1 MKAVSL
7 SIDEH
12 SISAPEGWT
21 ILEVARRHGIY
32 IPTLCHH
39 EALRPLGACRL
50 CQVEL
55 ADRGVVVPACVTQVA
70 DGMVVMTH
78 SPRVVRNRR
87 NILRL
92 VMAAHPESCL
102 VCEKGN
108 TCELRK
114 LAAEH
119 GLGEHGLDPMPYH
132 PAVQDL
138 NPLLARDLSKCI
150 MCQKCIR
157 ADQDLVVQGALD
169 YRHRGFD
176 AHPATLLGLPL
187 EQSDCTL
194 CGTCLTV
201 CPTGAIFEKDRPRL
215 DHGSW
220 RAESV
225 CPFCACGCA
234 LSLEHDRRRV
244 VAVHPAQR
252 EPNGITLCLR
262 GHFGYDHLSSRERL
276 STPLLRGEDGF
287 TPISWDQALEIMAR
301 ELGSLARGRT
311 AAAGLGFIGGARASN
326 EENYL
331 FQKLARQVLGCPNL
345 DSAARLGWAPAAE
358 VLRRATGFAAGSAQL
373 ADLERTSLIFLVG
386 ADPSRS
392 APQVAYAAR
401 RALRAGTELWWLDCL
416 AGGPAAWPGAQGLRV
431 RPGGEGAAL
440 AGLIK
445 LILED
450 GLVNHHFSGAKT
462 RGLKRLERRFQEMA
476 AGACARAAGVA
487 LAELRRAARRLAE
500 AETLCLVAG
509 EGVTGSPR
517 AAELMELLLALALI
531 TGNLGRRGTGIL
543 PILPDSNSQGS
554 LDMGVSPHLLPGHR
568 PVGESA
574 ARRHL
579 AELWGAAPPAR
590 PGLDYFHMMAA
601 AAQGRLRG
609 LYLLGEDP
617 LSRLP
622 GRESAAHALGK
633 LEFLVV
639 QDMFLTPT
647 ARLAHLVLPATGL
660 AEKQGSLT
668 SLERRVQRLEPA
680 VDPPGGA
687 MPEWRLLVELARR
700 LGADWD
706 YPSLAAVRQEMERA
720 APLYHGIDRQLRE
733 RGEASW
739 PLPGNE
745 LISDTLPHGIGLA
758 GGRAMLPVPR
768 WKGEDDPL
776 PRRRGY
782 PYLLLVGPVLERWG
796 TGARSGRS
804 PRLARLAPEPWLG
817 LAPRDFLRLGLEE
830 GERLRV
836 RSTDGSLVLPV
847 RRDPRLPAG
856 VVFLPSGF
864 EEAPPGVLM
873 GHDWRDGASPQWG
886 RCRVSLRRMGNK

>member
-7 SIDEH
+7 SIDDQPL
-12 SISAPEGWT
+12 SAPEGQT

-39 EALRPLGACRL
+39 DALRPLGACRL

-78 SPRVVRNRR
+78 SPRVVKNRR

-108 TCELRK
+108 TCELRR

-132 PAVQDL
+132 PQVQDL
-138 NPLLARDLSKCI
+138 NPLMARDLSKCI

-215 DHGSW
+215 DHGPW
-220 RAESV
+220 RAASV
-225 CPFCACGCA
+225 CPFCSCGCS

-244 VAVHPAQR
+244 VAVHPAER

-276 STPLLRGEDGF
+276 TTPLLRGDDGF
-287 TPISWDQALEIMAR
+287 NPISWDQALEVMAR
-301 ELGSLARGRT
+301 ELGRLARGRGGT
-311 AAAGLGFIGGARASN
+311 AALGFIGGARASN

-345 DSAARLGWAPAAE
+345 DSGARLGWAPAAE

-392 APQVAYAAR
+392 APQVAYAAK
-401 RALRAGTELWWLDCL
+401 RALRDGAELWWLDSL
-416 AGGPAAWPGAQGLRV
+416 AGAPAAWPGAQGLRV

-445 LILED
+445 VILEEE
-450 GLVNHHFSGAKT
+450 LVNHHFSGAKT
-462 RGLKRLERRFQEMA
+462 RGLKRVERRFQEIA
-476 AGACARAAGVA
+476 SGSCARAAGLS

-509 EGVTGSPR
+509 EGVTGSPQ
-517 AAELMELLLALALI
+517 AAELMELLLDLALI
-531 TGNLGRRGTGIL
+531 TGNLGRRGTGVL

-568 PVGESA
+568 PVGEAA

-579 AELWGAAPPAR
+579 AGLWGAAPPAR
-590 PGLDYFHMMAA
+590 PGLDYFQMITAA
-601 AAQGRLRG
+601 ARGILRR

-622 GRESAAHALGK
+622 GREDVARALEG

-660 AEKQGSLT
+660 AEKQGSVT

-680 VDPPGGA
+680 VDPPGEIL
-687 MPEWRLLVELARR
+687 PEWRLLTRLARR
-700 LGADWD
+700 LGSKWD
-706 YPSLAAVRQEMERA
+706 YASLEAVQQEMERA
-720 APLYHGIDRQLRE
+720 APLYHGLANELRL
-733 RGEASW
+733 RGGTLW

-745 LISDTLPHGIGLA
+745 LISDTLPHGIGLP
-758 GGRAMLPVPR
+758 GGRALLAAPR
-768 WKGEDDPL
+768 WSGEEPL

-782 PYLLLVGPVLERWG
+782 PYLLVTGPVLERWG
-796 TGARSGRS
+796 TGTRSGRS

-817 LAPRDFLRLGLEE
+817 VAPRDFNRLGLEE
-830 GERLRV
+830 GDRLQV
-836 RSTDGSLVLPV
+836 RSPAGSLVLPA
-847 RRDPRLPAG
+847 RQDSRLPAG

-864 EEAPPGVLM
+864 EQAPPGVLM
-873 GHDWRDGASPQWG
+873 EHDWQDDTQPLWD
-886 RCRVSLRRMGNK
+886 RCRVSLRRMGKK